1 MSEELTNIPRLP
13 GLSAFR
19 NMTPGKRR
27 DMRLGLLFISPWI
40 FGFLAFIFFP
50 MFFTL
55 LFSFMDLKENASIV
69 KALAS
74 PQFIGFS
81 NYEHYFKDPQVFSSL
96 LITIRFGLIALPIGI
111 GFPLGLA
118 LLMNNKYLPGK
129 DIFRSLFYMP
139 YIIPFVAAIFVWGGM
154 LNPESGWINRAL
166 LALGAPKASLP
177 QWVNDA
183 NTVYP
188 AYVIMGLW
196 GVGQAMLIMLAG
208 LQGVPTELYDAA
220 NMDGANTWQQFWNVT
235 FPMISPVI
243 FFNLVLNIVG
253 LFQFFLVPLVLNTGS
268 GAPGGSTLF
277 YNVYLYQTL
286 FRFQNMSYG
295 STLAWGLFVIIL
307 IVTVALFAT
316 SRYWVYYAGDGRN

>member
-1 MSEELTNIPRLP
+1 MSEQLTNIPKLP
-13 GLSAFR
+13 TISLFR
-19 NMTPGKRR
+19 NMTAAKRR
-27 DMRLGLLFISPWI
+27 EMMLSLLFISPWL
-40 FGFLAFIFFP
+40 FGFIV
-50 MFFTL
+50 FTFL
-55 LFSFMDLKENASIV
+55 PTLFTFLFSFMELKENASIV

-74 PQFIGFS
+74 PKLIGFS
-81 NYEHYFKDPQVFSSL
+81 NYIQYMTDPQVIASL
-96 LITIRFGLIALPIGI
+96 LITVRFALIALPVGI
-111 GFPLGLA
+111 GVPLGLA

-129 DIFRSLFYMP
+129 DIFRTLFYMP
-139 YIIPFVAAIFVWGGM
+139 YIVPLVAAIFLWGGM

-166 LALGAPKASLP
+166 LFMGASKASLP

-183 NTVYP
+183 RTVYP

-220 NMDGANTWQQFWNVT
+220 NMDGANSWQQFWNVT

-253 LFQFFLVPLVLNTGS
+253 LFQFFLVPLVLNNGS
-268 GAPGGSTLF
+268 GAPGGSTMF

>member
-1 MSEELTNIPRLP
+1 MSEELANIPKLP
-13 GLSAFR
+13 GISAFR
-19 NMTPGKRR
+19 KMTPARR
-27 DMRLGLLFISPWI
+27 REMWLSLLFISPWL
-40 FGFLAFIFFP
+40 FGFLAFTFFP
-50 MFFTL
+50 TLFTL
-55 LFSFMDLKENASIV
+55 LFSFMDLKNNTSIV
-69 KALAS
+69 RALSA
-74 PQFIGFS
+74 PQFIGFR
-81 NYEHYFKDPQVFSSL
+81 NYIQYLNDPQVRSSL
-96 LITIRFGLIALPIGI
+96 WITVRFALIALPIGI

-118 LLMNNKYLPGK
+118 LLMNSKYLMGK

-139 YIIPFVAAIFVWGGM
+139 YIIPLVAAIFVWGGM
-154 LNPESGWINRAL
+154 LNPQSGWINRAL
-166 LALGAPKASLP
+166 EMMGTPKGSLP

-188 AYVIMGLW
+188 AYVIMGIW

-253 LFQFFLVPLVLNTGS
+253 LFQYFLVPLVLNSGS
-268 GAPGGSTLF
+268 GAPGGATLF

-286 FRFQNMSYG
+286 FRFQDMSYG
-295 STLAWGLFVIIL
+295 STLAWGLFIVIL
-307 IVTVALFAT
+307 IVTITLFAT
-316 SRYWVYYAGDGRN
+316 SKYWVYYAGESRS